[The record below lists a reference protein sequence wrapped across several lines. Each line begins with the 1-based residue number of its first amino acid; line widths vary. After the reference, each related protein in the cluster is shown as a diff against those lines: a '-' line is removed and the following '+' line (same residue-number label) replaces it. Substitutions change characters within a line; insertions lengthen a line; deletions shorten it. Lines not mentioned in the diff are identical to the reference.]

1 MAGTLTVQ
9 TLQGPSSGANAN
21 KVIIPAG
28 QTLSV
33 ADGVQVSDLPA
44 GSTLQMQRT
53 QSTNSARIN
62 TTSTTSVDSGIGLSV
77 TALKTGSKFRV
88 SFLAPMSHAN
98 LDDLIVNLWRNDT
111 GLIGSQFSFAYQ
123 DDGQN
128 QYQPTVIDYLD
139 PNTATAGTT
148 YQYKVYFNSR
158 FGGEVQLIHNTS
170 GYYFTVE
177 EIAQ

>member
-1 MAGTLTVQ
+1 MAGILTVQ
-9 TLQGPSSGANAN
+9 TIQGPTSGANAN

-53 QSTNSARIN
+53 QSTNSSSI
-62 TTSTTSVDSGIGLSV
+62 TTLSTSSVDSGIAVSI

-88 SFLAPMSHAN
+88 FFVAPMSHAN
-98 LDDLIVNLWRNDT
+98 LDQMRVNLWRDDT
-111 GLIGSQFSFAYQ
+111 GLIGSDFSFGYQ
-123 DDGQN
+123 SDSQN

-139 PNTATAGTT
+139 GNTATAGTT
-148 YQYKVYFNSR
+148 YQYKVYFKST
-158 FGGEVQLIHNTS
+158 GGGQVQLIHNNS

>member
-1 MAGTLTVQ
+1 MAGILTVQ
-9 TLQGPSSGANAN
+9 TIQGPTSGANAN

-33 ADGVQVSDLPA
+33 TDGVQPIDLPA

-62 TTSTTSVDSGIGLSV
+62 TTSTSPVDSGIGLSV

-88 SFLAPMSHAN
+88 SIVIPMSHAPSDV
-98 LDDLIVNLWRNDT
+98 LRVNLWRNDT
-111 GLIGSQFSFAYQ
+111 GLIGDDLSFGYQ
-123 DDGQN
+123 NNSQN
-128 QYQPTVIDYLD
+128 QYQPTIIDYLD

-148 YQYKVYFNSR
+148 YQYKVYFKSTG
-158 FGGEVQLIHNTS
+158 GGEVQLVHNTS